1 MKERG
6 RDLLLLLFSLV
17 LTLAPVVFAEPRFR
31 WYGYGYSFEVLLT
44 HWYLTQQRE
53 QDEEAEQ
60 GTRRLIGWVYASVK
74 NESSGKDERGEED

>member
-6 RDLLLLLFSLV
+6 RVLLLLLFSLV
-17 LTLAPVVFAEPRFR
+17 LTLFVLAESRFR
-31 WYGYGYSFEVLLT
+31 WYGYGYGFEVLLT
-44 HWYLTQQRE
+44 HWHLTRRKK

-74 NESSGKDERGEED
+74 SESSGKDERGEEG